1 MTDRKNDTRDRGP
14 GKIDQKDAR
23 DDLGNREAIA
33 DRTLGEVPAMRLP
46 KRLAPCEAEGERN
59 RRIGEIVEREDE
71 RRRQADYNHRR
82 YHVTPADR
90 NIGPGPRPGLQSAD
104 AADAADARA
113 AIRVVRP
120 PPGGPSPGIHF
131 TDDQAGEI
139 GVRLQI
145 GKR

>member
-33 DRTLGEVPAMRLP
+33 GRALVEVRAMRLP

-82 YHVTPADR
+82 YHESIGNLTPADR
-90 NIGPGPRPGLQSAD
+90 NNGSLSVSRQPTPGPETGPQVRRP
-104 AADAADARA
+104 R
-113 AIRVVRP
+113 
-120 PPGGPSPGIHF
+120 
-131 TDDQAGEI
+131 
-139 GVRLQI
+139 
-145 GKR
+145 